1 MHVGI
6 WIFLTSIWTFP
17 HAPSLQKRLAGSQAQ
32 CSNVSL
38 HVYRECCC
46 ILTAQTY
53 MRRALEYYAHLISQI
68 VLTRDVSTASTAH
81 AFSAGNA
88 ALLQQTVLFQVRRVK
103 WSQQLKSEMC
113 REIKLKG
120 ESERN
125 EWREGQ
131 SVRQLYVSLRS
142 SILLTTFLKKLYSI
156 IQILTMHAHS
166 FL

>member
-1 MHVGI
+1 MR
-6 WIFLTSIWTFP
+6 
-17 HAPSLQKRLAGSQAQ
+17 PSLQKRLAGSQAQ

-120 ESERN
+120 ELERN

-142 SILLTTFLKKLYSI
+142 SILLTTFFKNYTVQFRSSQCTHTHLYKHTYANPTPMNI
-156 IQILTMHAHS
+156 
-166 FL
+166 FED